1 MNILFLTPFAPSKIA
16 GGHNYTRQLL
26 NDFAKNKFNVDLI
39 YFKYS
44 KDPEYKTTYDGIKVL
59 KCLKISR
66 FQKLWNV
73 VKLPIF
79 WPIFTVRFS
88 WKLLLFIIKL
98 NGEKRYDLIY
108 LDHQQMFIYGLF
120 LKKQRKILMAH
131 DVMYQ
136 RYLRRYNPLIAKIV
150 ALSENFF
157 LKQKNSI
164 VCSFSEKD
172 KIMIFSIYKRES
184 IVVNFFLDD
193 QIYNLNKNRVNTN
206 EYVFFGKWGRKDNLD
221 GLLWFFEEVYP
232 KIDWDIKI
240 LIIGAELPKE
250 VEVLLCKKRNVFYLG
265 FIDNPYDIIGAAA
278 ALLAPVFSGAGVK
291 VKVVESLACG
301 TPVIGTKVSFEG
313 ISNDFL
319 PFMIEFENENDLIE
333 KLRINMISF
342 KERIHFRNNF
352 LEQYKRNSLIE
363 QVWPKNNLIY
373 SGLKI

>member
-1 MNILFLTPFAPSKIA
+1 
-16 GGHNYTRQLL
+16 
-26 NDFAKNKFNVDLI
+26 
-39 YFKYS
+39 
-44 KDPEYKTTYDGIKVL
+44 
-59 KCLKISR
+59 
-66 FQKLWNV
+66 
-73 VKLPIF
+73 
-79 WPIFTVRFS
+79 
-88 WKLLLFIIKL
+88 
-98 NGEKRYDLIY
+98 
-108 LDHQQMFIYGLF
+108 
-120 LKKQRKILMAH
+120 MAH

-150 ALSENFF
+150 ALSEKFF